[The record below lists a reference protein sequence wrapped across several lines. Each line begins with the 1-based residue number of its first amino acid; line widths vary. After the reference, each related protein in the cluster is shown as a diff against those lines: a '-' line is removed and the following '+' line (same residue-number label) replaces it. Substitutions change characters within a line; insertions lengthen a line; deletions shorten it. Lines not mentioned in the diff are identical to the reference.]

1 MSVKILTNVLI
12 TMAVTP
18 VYVQM
23 DILILEK
30 AAMFPKIAWTSMN
43 AKQGHMTVEIIK
55 NATI

>member
-18 VYVQM
+18 VYVKM
-23 DILILEK
+23 DMLILEK
-30 AAMFPKIAWTSMN
+30 VAMFPKIAWISMN

>member
-18 VYVQM
+18 VYVKM
-23 DILILEK
+23 DILILGK
-30 AAMFPKIAWTSMN
+30 AAMFPRIAWTSMN
-43 AKQGHMTVEIIK
+43 AKQGLMTVEIIK